1 MKMKMRSGDKV
12 IKTPTL
18 CKYSCNQLYWGLENF
33 TIHLDEESAKETE
46 LNDVIDQL
54 SGSYCA
60 TSGIFFFTVITT
72 VLLPIVILLFWNN
85 VYVSRVLL
93 VINVVCGVF
102 LSFFTLKKWCEDWA
116 LTKFREALKILTPSQ
131 EVDYQVSNEVLF

>member
-1 MKMKMRSGDKV
+1 MSWDSNAMKMKMRSGDKV

-85 VYVSRVLL
+85 VYVSRVF
-93 VINVVCGVF
+93 VGHQCGVRC
-102 LSFFTLKKWCEDWA
+102 FFIFFHVE
-116 LTKFREALKILTPSQ
+116 EI
-131 EVDYQVSNEVLF
+131 V